1 MTMRAVLVEIGLRL
15 REERKR
21 KGWTVGTF
29 AEKSGAALNSIRNY
43 EAGTHSAKLELLLIF
58 QDIGIDIGYVLTG
71 RRSGTVT
78 GEKEH
83 RLLDRF
89 VRLAP
94 AEKNIVIAL
103 VGSMVGDKVT
113 VDHIIGESQPLH
125 SPEPDYLAQPKE
137 G

>member
-1 MTMRAVLVEIGLRL
+1 MTMRSVLVEIGRRL

-21 KGWTVGTF
+21 IGWTVGTL

-58 QDIGIDIGYVLTG
+58 QDIGVDIGYVLTG

-78 GEKEH
+78 GEQEDQ
-83 RLLDRF
+83 LLDRF
-89 VRLAP
+89 VRLPP
-94 AEKNIVIAL
+94 AEKNIIIAL

-113 VDHIIGESQPLH
+113 GDQLLGESQTLH
-125 SPEPDYLAQPKE
+125 SPKTIYRAQPKE
-137 G
+137 D